1 VGATYDALG
10 AGAPNAVAERPMVRR
25 RVQLR
30 FTVAALLLG
39 LGCVACG
46 SRLKSQALVVAPT
59 NSIPAQVA
67 PPVTPQITPQIT
79 IAPPLPQALPAPAE
93 DPVLTLI
100 AGSDRHF
107 RLGQQELDLGHVEA
121 AKLEFNHAIDVL
133 LESPYGG
140 RTEPRIREH
149 FDRLVD
155 RISTYE
161 VKALAEGDGFTEK
174 KYEAASIDAL
184 LTLSTTFGT
193 SSSTPELKDAVESD
207 LQTGG
212 HDISIPLNQRV
223 LSYIE
228 LFQGRLHDFI
238 EEGMKRGGKYL
249 PMIQGVF
256 RAEGLPLDL
265 AYVPL
270 IESAFK
276 PNALSR
282 AKAKGVWQ
290 FMSGTALENGLRR
303 DWYIDERSDP
313 EKATIA
319 AARYLKA
326 LGNLFSGDWHLALAS
341 YNGGP
346 GRLQRAI
353 KRVGVDDFWTLA
365 EKPKILPRET
375 REYVPMILAAIV
387 IARNPAQYGFEFETD
402 APSDYDQVTLPR
414 PVDLRRV
421 AEWAGTTIDEIQ
433 SLNPELRR
441 WTTPIRAEQYE
452 LRVPAGSADRVLTRL
467 QDTSPA
473 DLASLKWYTVRR
485 GDTLPLIARK
495 LSVSKADLAE
505 ANYLQVTARV
515 SAGQKLIV
523 PRETTVLLAARTE
536 RTVPVADS
544 RPIKTPPTL
553 LAEDSTGSNRVKVLY
568 RVRQGDSLASI
579 ARVFKTSV
587 AALRTW
593 NKIPGA
599 RLKPGAR
606 LTIYTLSAD

>member
-1 VGATYDALG
+1 
-10 AGAPNAVAERPMVRR
+10 MVRC
-25 RVQLR
+25 RVQPR
-30 FTVAALLLG
+30 FILAPLLVLG
-39 LGCVACG
+39 FGCVGG
-46 SRLKSQALVVAPT
+46 SRLNAQA
-59 NSIPAQVA
+59 
-67 PPVTPQITPQIT
+67 PV
-79 IAPPLPQALPAPAE
+79 PQASVARAE

-100 AGSDRHF
+100 ADSDRHF

-121 AKLEFNHAIDVL
+121 AKLEFNRAIDVL

-161 VKALAEGDGFTEK
+161 VKALTEGDGFTEK

-184 LTLSTTFGT
+184 LSLSTTFGT
-193 SSSTPELKDAVESD
+193 SSSTPGLKNEVESD
-207 LQTGG
+207 LQTPG
-212 HDISIPLNQRV
+212 HDIAIPLNQRV

-238 EEGMKRGGKYL
+238 EEGLKRGGKYL

-282 AKAKGVWQ
+282 ANAKGVWQ
-290 FMSGTALENGLRR
+290 FMSGTALENGLRH

-319 AARYLKA
+319 AAKYLKT

-353 KRVGVDDFWTLA
+353 KRVGVDDFWKLA

-402 APSDYDQVTLPR
+402 APADFEQVTLAR

-441 WTTPIRAEQYE
+441 WTTPVRAAQYE
-452 LRVPAGSADRVLTRL
+452 LKVPAGSAERVLTRL

-473 DLASLKWYTVRR
+473 DLASLKWYTVKR

-495 LSVSKADLAE
+495 LSVSKTDLAE
-505 ANYLQVTARV
+505 ANYLLGTARV

-536 RTVPVADS
+536 RTVPVAES
-544 RPIKTPPTL
+544 RSIKTPPTL
-553 LAEDSTGSNRVKVLY
+553 LAENSTGSNRVKVLY

-587 AALRTW
+587 SALRTW
-593 NKIPGA
+593 NKIPEA
-599 RLKPGAR
+599 RLKPGAH